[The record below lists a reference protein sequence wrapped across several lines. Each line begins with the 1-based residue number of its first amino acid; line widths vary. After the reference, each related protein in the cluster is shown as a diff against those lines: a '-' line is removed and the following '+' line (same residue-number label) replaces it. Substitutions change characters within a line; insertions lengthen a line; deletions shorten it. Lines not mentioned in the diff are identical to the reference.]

1 MENEQELILRAK
13 SQDST
18 AFSMLMQR
26 HANSLYK
33 VAKAILKNDEDV
45 ADAMQETALS
55 CWQKIETLQNGQYF
69 KTWLIRILINHC
81 NTIRRKKSR
90 YVLSVLLPEE
100 GAEENAYAN
109 AEWMELLS
117 CLGEKYRIVIV
128 LFYVEGFRIREI
140 ADLLS
145 ISESAVKERLS
156 SARKKLARCLTSQ
169 PGPRRRRTGG
179 SEKLRTPVE
188 DLPSTDF
195 HRRMARDNWSV

>member
-13 SQDST
+13 RKDGT

-26 HANSLYK
+26 HAKSLYK

-55 CWQKIETLQNGQYF
+55 CWEKIETLQNGQYF

-100 GAEENAYAN
+100 GTEENAYAN

-117 CLGEKYRIVIV
+117 CLGEKHRIVIV
-128 LFYVEGFRIREI
+128 LYYVEGFRIREI
-140 ADLLS
+140 ADLLN

-156 SARKKLARCLTSQ
+156 TARKKLAHCLTNQ
-169 PGPRRRRTGG
+169 PGPRRHRTDGG
-179 SEKLRTPVE
+179 EKLRTPAQGP
-188 DLPSTDF
+188 PSTDF
-195 HRRMARDNWSV
+195 QKRMAGNGGSV